1 MSNGPNVSFHY
12 LYFNYF
18 VLNITLPLLS
28 STISRLMG
36 LTHCHQV
43 LEPSSSSVPCFA
55 QLSDTAEAP
64 STLQTVVIQ
73 YEAGSLIMPL
83 RPTKCDAQ
91 LLTPFMLLPP
101 YCITPVLYPES
112 ESTTLHYSHLPFAY
126 EVGFEIW
133 PMKLDGQWGT
143 LKWGCKEFKQ
153 TLHIR
158 SKHKPLWWLV
168 DSAIVSQLSAPIA
181 APWNIAVTFLILL
194 ITLRLTHMSAGL

>member
-1 MSNGPNVSFHY
+1 MSNDSNVSFHY

-18 VLNITLPLLS
+18 ILIITLPFLS

-36 LTHCHQV
+36 LTLCHQV

-55 QLSDTAEAP
+55 QLSDTAAAT

-73 YEAGSLIMPL
+73 CEAGSLIMPL

-91 LLTPFMLLPP
+91 LLTPFMLLA
-101 YCITPVLYPES
+101 LYPES
-112 ESTTLHYSHLPFAY
+112 EPTTLHYSHLPFTY

-133 PMKLDGQWGT
+133 PIKLDGKWGT
-143 LKWGCKEFKQ
+143 LRWGCKEFKQ

-158 SKHKPLWWLV
+158 SKHKPLWWPV
-168 DSAIVSQLSAPIA
+168 DSAIVSQLSALIA

>member
-1 MSNGPNVSFHY
+1 MISRANLILAVCLAEAPSQRHSNQWEFFRSVFETPPALFRATHKCQMVHMYHFIT
-12 LYFNYF
+12 YFNYF

-83 RPTKCDAQ
+83 RPT
-91 LLTPFMLLPP
+91 
-101 YCITPVLYPES
+101 
-112 ESTTLHYSHLPFAY
+112 
-126 EVGFEIW
+126 
-133 PMKLDGQWGT
+133 
-143 LKWGCKEFKQ
+143 
-153 TLHIR
+153 
-158 SKHKPLWWLV
+158 
-168 DSAIVSQLSAPIA
+168 
-181 APWNIAVTFLILL
+181 NVTHSC
-194 ITLRLTHMSAGL
+194 LRLLCSFHHIV